1 MGERCKTGTP
11 PTSCALLCRPADAV
25 NLAVRFGAPIYVNK
39 EVRGPKQPLLLF
51 VIGSDPAF
59 ELSMFS
65 RR

>member
-1 MGERCKTGTP
+1 MQRFGWRCKPGTP

-39 EVRGPKQPLLLF
+39 EVREGPWKLLLF

-59 ELSMFS
+59 QLST
-65 RR
+65 